1 LTEYGRIRSL
11 LIPKYLKKSSFRLI
25 KAFKSLA
32 LIWGNRILKSKPM
45 LRNYFKVAFRNLTKN
60 AVYSSINIIGLA
72 VGLACSILISLWV
85 FDELSFDKFQPK
97 LDRLSQLWIN
107 ATYDGKVNTFQSV
120 PYPAYL
126 AIRTEDSR
134 IKNTTISNWGGKSL
148 LTAGEKRISKNSYY
162 VGEEFLE
169 MFQFSLRS
177 GQADKVLDDPS
188 SIVLTVSAAKALFG
202 TDDAIGKSVKV
213 DNAKELIVT
222 GVLEDVPANS
232 SFEFDCL
239 MPHKLQTSEIDEN
252 NRWGDYSYQ
261 VFIELQPGTNVA
273 EVSEKIKG
281 LLVKKG
287 ETDVPREFFLHP
299 MDRWRLHTSFEN
311 GKESG
316 GMIDYVVG
324 FSAIAIFIVVIAC
337 INFMNLAT
345 ARSERRAREVGVR
358 KSVGSRRIELILQF
372 LGESIFITVLAFA
385 LAVVL
390 VEIFLPFYNDLTEK
404 RLFLA
409 YSSPIFWAVSMG
421 IILLTGVISGSYPA
435 MYLSSFNPVK
445 VLKGKVQVG
454 KSAATPRQIL
464 VVLQFFF
471 ATLLIIS
478 TLVVYEQIRHVKKR
492 DLGYDQ
498 KNLLMIPYSD
508 DIGKN
513 FKAIRNEVVA
523 TGAVSSI
530 TKSNSPITD
539 IFSNN
544 WMDWP
549 GKPPEEKVLFATI
562 ATELDYTKTMGIKI
576 LEGRDFMG
584 LKETLGTEVVYWGDR
599 KSKIIGIIDNVLMG
613 SPYKKVSPMF
623 VAYQPDWMSS
633 VTLRLE
639 ETADIA
645 GALKKIEGVFK
656 KYNAAYPFDYQ
667 FADVQFNKKYTTINL
682 ISTLAT
688 LFASLAILITGLGLF
703 GLAAFTA
710 EQRTKEIGIRKVMG
724 ASVTSLV
731 TLIAREF
738 SLLVIISFILSAP
751 VSWWALTSFLERYPY
766 RIEFP
771 WWAIAIAGAVA
782 LVFALTIVSMQAWK
796 AARSNPA
803 TSLRSE

>member
-1 LTEYGRIRSL
+1 
-11 LIPKYLKKSSFRLI
+11 
-25 KAFKSLA
+25 
-32 LIWGNRILKSKPM
+32 M

-60 AVYSSINIIGLA
+60 AVYSFINIFGLA

-85 FDELSFDKFQPK
+85 IDELSYDRFQPK

-126 AIRTEDSR
+126 EIRGEDSR
-134 IKNTTISNWGGKSL
+134 IKNTTITNWGGKSL
-148 LTAGEKRISKNSYY
+148 LTAGAKRMSKNSYY

-169 MFQFSLRS
+169 MFQFHLRY
-177 GQADKVLDDPS
+177 GQADKVLDDPN
-188 SIVLTVSAAKALFG
+188 SIVLTSSTALALFG
-202 TDDAIGKSVKV
+202 TEDAIGKSVKV
-213 DNAKELIVT
+213 DNAKELIVS
-222 GVLEDVPANS
+222 GIIEDVPANS

-239 MPHKLQTSEIDEN
+239 LSHKLQTSEINEN
-252 NRWGDYSYQ
+252 NSWGDYSYQ
-261 VFIELQPGTNVA
+261 VFIELQPNASIADVN
-273 EVSEKIKG
+273 EKIKG

-287 ETDVPREFFLHP
+287 QTDVPREFFLHN

-358 KSVGSRRIELILQF
+358 KSVGSRRRELIFQF
-372 LGESIFITVLAFA
+372 LGESLFITIIAFI

-390 VEIFLPFYNDLTEK
+390 VEISLPFYNDLTEK
-404 RLFLA
+404 RLSLE
-409 YSSPIFWAVSMG
+409 YSSPTFWVACIG
-421 IILLTGVISGSYPA
+421 IVLLTGLISGSYPA
-435 MYLSSFNPVK
+435 IYLSSFNPVK
-445 VLKGKVQVG
+445 VLKGKLQVG
-454 KSAATPRQIL
+454 KSAATPRQVL

-478 TLVVYEQIRHVKKR
+478 TLVVSEQISHVKKR
-492 DLGYDQ
+492 DLGYNQ
-498 KNLLMIPYSD
+498 KNLVMIPYSD

-513 FKAIRNEVVA
+513 FKTIRNEVVA

-539 IFSNN
+539 IYSNN
-544 WMDWP
+544 WLSWP

-576 LEGRDFMG
+576 LEGRDFTGDADTASVLINKAAADLMG
-584 LKETLGTEVVYWGDR
+584 LKETLGTEVVYWGDHR
-599 KSKIIGIIDNVLMG
+599 SKIVGIIDNVLMG
-613 SPYKKVSPMF
+613 SPYKKASPMF
-623 VAYQPDWMSS
+623 VAYQPDWSSS

-639 ETADIA
+639 ETSDLA
-645 GALKKIEGVFK
+645 GAIKKIEAVFK
-656 KYNAAYPFDYQ
+656 KYNAAYPFEYQ
-667 FADVQFNKKYTTINL
+667 FVDVQFNKKYATINL

-688 LFASLAILITGLGLF
+688 LFASLAILITGMGLF

-724 ASVTSLV
+724 ASVSGLV
-731 TLIAREF
+731 ALISREF
-738 SLLVIISFILSAP
+738 SVLVAISFAIAAP
-751 VSWWALTSFLERYPY
+751 VSWWALNSFLERYPY

-771 WWAIAIAGAVA
+771 WWTIAVA
-782 LVFALTIVSMQAWK
+782 GTIASLFTLAIVSTQALK

-803 TSLRSE
+803 NSLRSE

>member
-1 LTEYGRIRSL
+1 
-11 LIPKYLKKSSFRLI
+11 
-25 KAFKSLA
+25 
-32 LIWGNRILKSKPM
+32 M
-45 LRNYFKVAFRNLTKN
+45 LRNYFKVAFRNLAKN
-60 AVYSSINIIGLA
+60 AVYSFINITGLA

-85 FDELSFDKFQPK
+85 FDELSYDQFQPK

-107 ATYDGKVNTFQSV
+107 GTYDGKVNTFQSV

-126 AIRTEDSR
+126 GIRSEDSR
-134 IKNTTISNWGGKSL
+134 IKNTTITNWGGKSL
-148 LTAGEKRISKNSYY
+148 LTAGAKRMSKNSYY

-169 MFQFSLRS
+169 MFQFPLRY
-177 GQADKVLDDPS
+177 GQADKVLDDPN
-188 SIVLTVSAAKALFG
+188 SIVLTTSTAMALFG
-202 TDDAIGKSVKV
+202 TEDAIGKSVKV
-213 DNAKELIVT
+213 DNAKELIVS
-222 GVLEDVPANS
+222 GILEDVPPNS

-239 MPHKLQTSEIDEN
+239 LSHKLQIAEINEN
-252 NRWGDYSYQ
+252 NNWGDYSYQ
-261 VFIELQPGTNVA
+261 VFIELQPGAKLADVN
-273 EVSEKIKG
+273 EKIKG

-287 ETDVPREFFLHP
+287 QTDVPREFFLHG
-299 MDRWRLHTSFEN
+299 MDRWRLYTSFEN

-358 KSVGSRRIELILQF
+358 KSVGSRRRELVFQF
-372 LGESIFITVLAFA
+372 LGESIFITVIAFI

-390 VEIFLPFYNDLTEK
+390 VEISLPFYNDLTEK
-404 RLFLA
+404 RLFLE
-409 YSSPIFWAVSMG
+409 YSSPIFWITCTG
-421 IILLTGVISGSYPA
+421 IVLLTGVISGSYPA
-435 MYLSSFNPVK
+435 IYLSSFNPVE
-445 VLKGKVQVG
+445 VLKGKIQVG

-478 TLVVYEQIRHVKKR
+478 TLVVSEQIGHVKKR
-492 DLGYDQ
+492 DLGYSQ
-498 KNLLMIPYSD
+498 KNLIMIPYSD

-513 FKAIRNEVVA
+513 FKVIRNEVVA

-539 IFSNN
+539 IYSNN
-544 WMDWP
+544 WLNWS

-576 LEGRDFMG
+576 LEGRDFTGEADTASVLINKAAADLMG

-599 KSKIIGIIDNVLMG
+599 RSKIVGVIDNVLMG
-613 SPYKKVSPMF
+613 SPYKKASPMF
-623 VAYQPDWMSS
+623 VAYQPDWSSS

-639 ETADIA
+639 ETSDLA
-645 GALKKIEGVFK
+645 GAIKKIEEVFK
-656 KYNAAYPFDYQ
+656 KYNPAYPFEYQ
-667 FADVQFNKKYTTINL
+667 FADVQFNKKYATINL

-688 LFASLAILITGLGLF
+688 LFASLAILITGMGLF

-724 ASVTSLV
+724 ASVSGLV
-731 TLIAREF
+731 ALISKEF
-738 SLLVIISFILSAP
+738 SLLVVISFAISAP
-751 VSWWALTSFLERYPY
+751 VSWWALNSFLERYPY

-771 WWAIAIAGAVA
+771 WWTIVAAGVVA
-782 LVFALTIVSMQAWK
+782 LLFALAIVSTQALK

-803 TSLRSE
+803 NSLRSE